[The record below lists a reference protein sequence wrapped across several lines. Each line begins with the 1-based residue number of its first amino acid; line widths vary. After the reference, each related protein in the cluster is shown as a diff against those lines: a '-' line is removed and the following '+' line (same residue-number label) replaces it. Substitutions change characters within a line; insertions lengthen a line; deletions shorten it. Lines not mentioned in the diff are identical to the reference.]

1 MNLLLDIG
9 RVIAVP
15 IALLLTRP
23 LIEYLRIDFEWVGKP
38 SMLVLSP
45 MEDLLVYFRKVI
57 GSSRLHPTK
66 ARLTLR
72 NKDCVKISNFS
83 YLSRPIV

>member
-1 MNLLLDIG
+1 
-9 RVIAVP
+9 VP
-15 IALLLTRP
+15 IALLLSRP
-23 LIEYLRIDFEWVGKP
+23 LIEHLPIGFEWVGKP
-38 SMLVLSP
+38 SMLALSP
-45 MEDLLVYFRKVI
+45 MEDLLVDFRRVVV
-57 GSSRLHPTK
+57 SSRLHPTK